1 MAYRRSSVRIRSGPQ
16 GMKVI
21 IFGEKRKDIEKM
33 LSELGFKIVKDKPDL
48 VLSYGGDGTMMLAES
63 NFPGIP
69 KAILKKDGSICK
81 KCSLLSNKEVLK
93 RIKKGNYDI
102 EKLWKLKVSVAGK
115 DLLGINDIII
125 HNKDP
130 RHAIR
135 YKVWADDKE
144 ISSTIIGDG
153 VVIATPFG
161 STAYYRSITD
171 SFFELGIGIA
181 FNNSTEQSDHIV
193 LKEDNKI
200 KIKIIRGPVVIYAD
214 NQSEFIEAKEGD
226 EIKIEKSNTV
236 AKILRI
242 N

>member
-1 MAYRRSSVRIRSGPQ
+1 MVN
-16 GMKVI
+16 K
-21 IFGEKRKDIEKM
+21 F
-33 LSELGFKIVKDKPDL
+33 GFKIVNEKPDL
-48 VLSYGGDGTMMLAES
+48 ILSYGGDGTMMLAES

-69 KAILKKDGSICK
+69 KVILKKDGAICK

-93 RIKKGNYDI
+93 RVKNGNYGI
-102 EKLWKLKVSVAGK
+102 EKLWKLKVLVAGK
-115 DLLGINDIII
+115 VLFGVNDIII
-125 HNKDP
+125 HNKDA

-135 YKVWADDKE
+135 YKVWVNDKE

-171 SFFELGIGIA
+171 SFFEIGVGLA

-193 LKEDNKI
+193 LKENSKI
-200 KIKIIRGPVVIYAD
+200 KVMITRGPVVIYAD
-214 NQSEFIEAKEGD
+214 NQPEFIEAGEGD
-226 EIKIEKSNTV
+226 EIMIEKSNLV

-242 N
+242 T

>member
-1 MAYRRSSVRIRSGPQ
+1 MVR
-16 GMKVI
+16 
-21 IFGEKRKDIEKM
+21 
-33 LSELGFKIVKDKPDL
+33 ELGFKIVKDKPDL
-48 VLSYGGDGTMMLAES
+48 ILGYGGDGTMMLAES

-69 KAILKKDGSICK
+69 KVVLKKDGSICK
-81 KCSLLSNKEVLK
+81 KCSPLNNKEVLK
-93 RIKKGNYDI
+93 RIKNGNYEI

-115 DLLGINDIII
+115 SLLGMNDIII
-125 HNKDP
+125 HNKNA

-135 YKVWADDKE
+135 YKVWVNDKE

-171 SFFELGIGIA
+171 SFFEVGMGLA
-181 FNNSTEQSDHIV
+181 FNNSTEQADHIV
-193 LKEDNKI
+193 LREDSEI

-214 NQSEFIEAKEGD
+214 NQPEFIDVKEGD
-226 EIKIEKSNTV
+226 EIKIKKSNIV
-236 AKILRI
+236 AKILKV

>member
-1 MAYRRSSVRIRSGPQ
+1 
-16 GMKVI
+16 MKVL
-21 IFGEKRKDIEKM
+21 IFGEKRKDIEK
-33 LSELGFKIVKDKPDL
+33 LVSKLGFRIVEDKPDL
-48 VLSYGGDGTMMLAES
+48 VLGYGGDGTMMLAES

-69 KAILKKDGSICK
+69 KVVLKRDGSVCK

-93 RIKKGNYDI
+93 KIKNGNYDI

-115 DLLGINDIII
+115 DLFGMNDIII
-125 HNKDP
+125 HNKDA

-135 YKVWADDKE
+135 YKVWVNDKE

-153 VVIATPFG
+153 IVVATPFG

-171 SFFELGIGIA
+171 SFFEVGMGLA

-193 LKEDNKI
+193 LKENSKI
-200 KIKIIRGPVVIYAD
+200 KIKIIRGPVVVYAD
-214 NQSEFIEAKEGD
+214 NQPEFVEAGEGE
-226 EIKIEKSNTV
+226 EIKIEKSNII
-236 AKILRI
+236 AKVLRV